1 MPADGED
8 PQRRERKQA
17 DQRPARRPDRLMHA
31 VGEHGGHEADQ
42 LLRRAPGG
50 VRRRKARARHGADPI
65 RKEQD
70 QPRAQRSRPPG
81 GQAPETLERR
91 QRPTDAEDGQQH
103 RAHPQHAPQAR
114 ADLVAPAAGDGQPQQ
129 GESEEQPDREG
140 ADADQL
146 LARLAVH
153 VMRRS
158 AYTGTT
164 PKRSAR
170 AAKSTSA
177 PRSASTSCWAASDP
191 SSASCHPAN
200 WSIRATEA
208 RAASLRASL
217 RMPFRIALIRRPA
230 VYPSSSANCL
240 SRPPHTITRSPRCAR
255 IARAR
260 AARALKF
267 AGAPTSTGSPP
278 CVATSAGVPLVVAST
293 MVLPATAAAVISR
306 GELPRANPS
315 IFTLRRSPASAT
327 PSFSRFDARRT
338 ASSDVAAGVTAFAPV
353 GNAVHA
359 GGVARSASTTTTP
372 RPAAPPATRPSG
384 VKWTSIFMPG
394 GATGAGKA
402 GGAAGGVGARARE
415 TSCPLGPR

>member
-164 PKRSAR
+164 PKRSGR
-170 AAKSTSA
+170 AAKATSS
-177 PRSASTSCWAASDP
+177 PRSASTSCWAASER
-191 SSASCHPAN
+191 SSASCQPAN
-200 WSIRATEA
+200 WSIRATVA
-208 RAASLRASL
+208 RAASLRTSL
-217 RMPFRIALIRRPA
+217 RIPFRIALMRRPA
-230 VYPSSSANCL
+230 VYASSKANCL
-240 SRPPHTITRSPRCAR
+240 SRPPHTITKSPRCAR
-255 IARAR
+255 IARVRSAS
-260 AARALKF
+260 ALKL

-306 GELPRANPS
+306 GEFPRPNPS
-315 IFTLRRSPASAT
+315 IFTLRRSPA
-327 PSFSRFDARRT
+327 R
-338 ASSDVAAGVTAFAPV
+338 
-353 GNAVHA
+353 
-359 GGVARSASTTTTP
+359 TTP
-372 RPAAPPATRPSG
+372 REMTAAA
-384 VKWTSIFMPG
+384 V
-394 GATGAGKA
+394 AGKTIELPTD
-402 GGAAGGVGARARE
+402 RKSTR
-415 TSCPLGPR
+415 